1 MKKYLENSRTP
12 KKIREKEPP
21 LTREDEMAEFMFL
34 GLRMTEESQK
44 LSLSGSLAV
53 K

>member
-12 KKIREKEPP
+12 EKIREKEPP

-34 GLRMTEESQK
+34 GTSYDQRNLKS
-44 LSLSGSLAV
+44 
-53 K
+53 